1 MENIGN
7 ELQKYIDIDYY
18 YFIENI
24 VDEYVALFDEKTLST
39 QSMRKKETVDEYRY
53 MPDPDIVDLIID
65 QDFIDNVIKKYDT
78 EYLKKKEALITLFKE
93 NCKGKKRGDCIW

>member
-24 VDEYVALFDEKTLST
+24 VDEYVALFDEKTLARED
-39 QSMRKKETVDEYRY
+39 MYEF
-53 MPDPDIVDLIID
+53 IIYENKN
-65 QDFIDNVIKKYDT
+65 FVIDNEK
-78 EYLKKKEALITLFKE
+78 LKKLKEDEE
-93 NCKGKKRGDCIW
+93 NKKREEMIRLQYEINKEIEN